1 MPEMLPLCTCTC
13 GCGGARCRVAG
24 VGIQPGL
31 GQSQLRSGC
40 GEREREARQRE
51 ADRACAASA
60 LTTTTHP
67 SATLH
72 SLSPAHTPRTQGVA
86 RLASKGRAKP
96 TFARSPP
103 PHTHRFSLSLFLC
116 LAPQLAQGGSHLTLL
131 LPHAAARLSL
141 SLSLSLVRERRPK
154 CRLLRRK
161 SCLPT
166 RRLRQ
171 APLARCVLLLCGRG
185 APRAGAGRWAG
196 LAFAGGA
203 GGRRGGNMPR
213 RDPSSTGRRARGRRN
228 PLPMVAKQRVTAE
241 RGAQARSATPF
252 PPRHPYRPG
261 LALRAC
267 APAPR
272 PLRDWARDPFC
283 PPC

>member
-1 MPEMLPLCTCTC
+1 LRGWAFNRGWANRSCAQ
-13 GCGGARCRVAG
+13 GA
-24 VGIQPGL
+24 
-31 GQSQLRSGC
+31 
-40 GEREREARQRE
+40 ERERGRRDRERRTERAQLLPSQPPLTHLPLSTLSHPHTHRARKALPGWHRRE
-51 ADRACAASA
+51 E
-60 LTTTTHP
+60 P
-67 SATLH
+67 SPL
-72 SLSPAHTPRTQGVA
+72 LRVRP
-86 RLASKGRAKP
+86 
-96 TFARSPP
+96 PP

-261 LALRAC
+261 LALGAC